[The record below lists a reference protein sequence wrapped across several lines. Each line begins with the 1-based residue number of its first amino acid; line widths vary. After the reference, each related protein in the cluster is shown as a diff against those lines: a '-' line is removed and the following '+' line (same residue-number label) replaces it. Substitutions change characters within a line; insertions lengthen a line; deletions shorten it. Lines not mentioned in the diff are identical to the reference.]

1 MNCSAHCCAID
12 DTFDRKL
19 ADRDIQNYRRKG
31 PSRSTRRLLS
41 AMVAA
46 EVSDATVLDVGGGV
60 GAIAH
65 ELLAHG
71 AARATVVDAS
81 TSSLAAAREES
92 ERRNTA
98 ARLETIHGD
107 FVFLATN
114 VAVADV
120 VTLDKV
126 VCCYPDMERLLSA
139 TTEHAD
145 RLFGIV
151 YPRDSWWV
159 RAAVAAQNVLRRLQK
174 TAFRVYV
181 FPTAAIDSAI
191 RRGGFALQFEH
202 RGLVWIARLYARSR
216 GR

>member
-12 DTFDRKL
+12 GTFDRKL
-19 ADRDIQNYRRKG
+19 ADRELQNYRRKG
-31 PSRSTRRLLS
+31 PSRSTRHLLS
-41 AMVAA
+41 TIVAA
-46 EVSDATVLDVGGGV
+46 DVAQATVLDVGGGV
-60 GAIAH
+60 GVIAH
-65 ELLAHG
+65 ELLAAG

-81 TSSLAAAREES
+81 TFSLAAAREES

-107 FVFLATN
+107 FVSLATQ

-139 TTEHAD
+139 TTGHTD

-151 YPRDSWWV
+151 YPRDSWWI

-174 TAFRVYV
+174 TAFRVYI
-181 FPTAAIDSAI
+181 FPSAAIDSTI
-191 RRGGFALQFEH
+191 RRAGLTLQFEH
-202 RGLVWIARLYARSR
+202 RGFVWITRLYATVNR
-216 GR
+216 